1 MKTPQPT
8 VRRVLGMMTVALLVS
23 VPALSAC
30 GGTAGGGAGGQAA
43 SASRAATSAPLWAAP
58 GEGALPPKTVAAL
71 QLALDNWVA
80 ATRLIGVSAAVVTS
94 AGTWSG
100 AAGVDGAGVSVQP
113 TSAMGVAS
121 VTKTF
126 VAAEVVQ
133 LASRGL
139 VNLDAPLTDYV
150 SIPFDAKGA
159 TVRQALA
166 MRSGF
171 PEFTGGDFMTALAA
185 DLHREWTTADD
196 LALIPANATGKGT
209 LGGVPSYT
217 NTNYVLLGELIA
229 KVTGLPLAQA
239 LHRDLIA
246 PAGLSRTWVQTAE
259 TPTAPLTVAKDVP
272 LLTVVDRAGPYL
284 PSRAAASAMGG
295 CGAIASDA
303 ADIARWGYLL
313 YGGHVIDAALVKQM
327 EADPQTEPDKGLYA
341 LGTTLTTDDKGITM
355 VGHAGGGLQWPYTTV
370 MMAWTGK
377 PAIAVAVLTPQ
388 PADFSSDIYDLFMQL
403 QKTLTG

>member
-1 MKTPQPT
+1 MTTWRGTIRRSLGLVT
-8 VRRVLGMMTVALLVS
+8 VGLLVS
-23 VPALSAC
+23 VPALGAC
-30 GGTAGGGAGGQAA
+30 GGTSGGGAGSG
-43 SASRAATSAPLWAAP
+43 SSSTSPSVSSAPLWAAP
-58 GEGALPPKTVAAL
+58 GDGALPQKTVAAL
-71 QLALDNWVA
+71 QSALDAWVA
-80 ATRLIGVSAAVVTS
+80 AGHLVGISAAVVS
-94 AGTWSG
+94 PAGTWSG
-100 AAGVDGAGVSVQP
+100 AAGVDGAGVRLQP
-113 TSAMGVAS
+113 TSAMGIAS

-139 VNLDAPLTDYV
+139 VNLDAPLADYV

-171 PEFTGGDFMTALAA
+171 PEFSGADSMKAIAA

-196 LALIPANATGKGT
+196 LALIPTTATGTGT

-239 LHRDLIA
+239 LHRDLIG
-246 PAGLSRTWVQTAE
+246 PAGLTRTWVQTAE

-272 LLTVVDRAGPYL
+272 GVTIVDRAGPFL
-284 PSRAAASAMGG
+284 PSRAAASSLGG

-303 ADIARWGYLL
+303 ADVARWGYLL
-313 YGGHVIDAALVKQM
+313 YGGHVIDSALVRQM
-327 EADPQTEPDKGLYA
+327 EADPQPEPSKGLYA
-341 LGTTLTTDDKGITM
+341 LGTTVMTDDNGNTM
-355 VGHAGGGLQWPYTTV
+355 VGHAGGGTQWPYTTV
-370 MMAWTGK
+370 MMVRTGS
-377 PAIAVAVLTPQ
+377 AAVSVAVLTPQ
-388 PADFSSDIYDLFMQL
+388 PADFADDIYNLFMTL
-403 QKTLTG
+403 QQTATG